1 MWRKLMYY
9 VVNVSVLCVVAVT
22 GSYQIRL
29 VFKLFSTLETGFA
42 FHFSLFRTQVPKS
55 TSERVCE
62 MYELVIQ
69 FIFKHFSCFDLC
81 FFTCYVKFY
90 FSFSYL
96 CLRNSFL

>member
-22 GSYQIRL
+22 GSYQIRP
-29 VFKLFSTLETGFA
+29 VYKLFSTLESGFA

-55 TSERVCE
+55 TSERGCE

-69 FIFKHFSCFDLC
+69 FLFKHFYCFDLYL
-81 FFTCYVKFY
+81 FTCFIEFKHLIFV
-90 FSFSYL
+90 
-96 CLRNSFL
+96 FLILV

>member
-29 VFKLFSTLETGFA
+29 VFKLFLTLETGFA
-42 FHFSLFRTQVPKS
+42 FHFSLFRTQVPNS

-69 FIFKHFSCFDLC
+69 FIFKYFYCFDFR
-81 FFTCYVKFY
+81 FFTCYVKFKY
-90 FSFSYL
+90 FIL
-96 CLRNSFL
+96 VFLIFV